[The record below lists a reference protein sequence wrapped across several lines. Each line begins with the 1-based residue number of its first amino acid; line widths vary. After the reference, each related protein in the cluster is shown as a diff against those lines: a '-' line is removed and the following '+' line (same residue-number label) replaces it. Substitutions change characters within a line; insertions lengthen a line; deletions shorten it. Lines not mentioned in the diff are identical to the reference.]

1 MPAGVAKALATP
13 DVPSTALRF
22 VTTNAHLDARARP
35 GQYPVLI
42 FSRLQR
48 PALPVHRTAR
58 GPEPARQHTLGL
70 ANERNVGNV
79 FVMDTRG
86 LTASGKDDLYDH
98 LPPYWPVE
106 VREADSYYDFAF
118 DPKLALQAA
127 YRYAVGQGKLHAWPN
142 FEAAWY
148 GNKHVRGTFLLD
160 VGAHA
165 IQRDV
170 AFTDL
175 PGLPQIYEVA
185 PLWKRRTNTHEYRAS
200 KLRSPRSNR
209 YRPEAAPACV

>member
-1 MPAGVAKALATP
+1 
-13 DVPSTALRF
+13 
-22 VTTNAHLDARARP
+22 
-35 GQYPVLI
+35 
-42 FSRLQR
+42 
-48 PALPVHRTAR
+48 
-58 GPEPARQHTLGL
+58 
-70 ANERNVGNV
+70 
-79 FVMDTRG
+79 MDTRG

-118 DPKLALQAA
+118 DPQLALQAA

-185 PLWKRRTNTHEYRAS
+185 LSGRARTNTHEHRAS
-200 KLRSPRSNR
+200 KLRSPRSTGTDRKRRRRASN
-209 YRPEAAPACV
+209 PLQQEPALADGRESTCELHLSATDLR